1 MNTKK
6 IKYLFRQT
14 KLDDSWMY
22 MFPTAF
28 QQKQFI
34 NTLCFRK
41 HLNFDWLMLEMLN
54 FVNQFE
60 QEQEMIQVF
69 MIFLHPHVSQS
80 VVASFS
86 NSLPYIYAMIK
97 LPEYLFVRIFN
108 QLTWCGLELEINRS
122 ITCSIKNNK
131 NT

>member
-1 MNTKK
+1 
-6 IKYLFRQT
+6 
-14 KLDDSWMY
+14 
-22 MFPTAF
+22 
-28 QQKQFI
+28 
-34 NTLCFRK
+34 
-41 HLNFDWLMLEMLN
+41 MLEMLN

-108 QLTWCGLELEINRS
+108 QLT
-122 ITCSIKNNK
+122 
-131 NT
+131 